1 MAGHTDKPVRARTA
15 AGSSCGRTLEAR
27 LRAVEDH
34 LEIMGL
40 EAEYA
45 VAWDL
50 CEAQRWADV
59 FTGDGVFEMLPAG
72 ERPGMRIAGRAAL
85 RRFCAET
92 TARWTGMHLM
102 HNPKITIDGDSA
114 RGTVF
119 FEYKHVMRATTEHT
133 IQGTVT
139 GYYEIR
145 YRRTRDGWRM
155 QERIEKAVAAATASF
170 YDFGR

>member
-1 MAGHTDKPVRARTA
+1 MADRTGKQRGARNA
-15 AGSSCGRTLEAR
+15 ERVSGGRTLEER
-27 LRAVEDH
+27 LRAVEDR
-34 LEIMGL
+34 LAIVDL

-50 CEAQRWADV
+50 CQAQRWADV
-59 FTGDGVFEMLPAG
+59 FTADGVFDMRPAG
-72 ERPGMRIAGRAAL
+72 ERPGRRIAGRAAL

-92 TARWTGMHLM
+92 TACWTGIHLM
-102 HNPKITIDGDSA
+102 HNPKIALAGDSA

-119 FEYKHVMRATTEHT
+119 FEYRHVMRATKAQT

-145 YRRTRDGWRM
+145 YLRTRDGWRM
-155 QERIEKAVAAATASF
+155 QERIERAVAAASASF
-170 YDFGR
+170 YEFER

>member
-1 MAGHTDKPVRARTA
+1 MADHAGKTVRTGA
-15 AGSSCGRTLEAR
+15 AGRAATGRTLEER
-27 LRAVEDH
+27 LRAVEDR
-34 LEIMGL
+34 LEILGL

-50 CEAQRWADV
+50 CQAQRWAAV
-59 FTGDGVFEMLPAG
+59 FTADGVFEMLSAG
-72 ERPGMRIAGRAAL
+72 DRSGRRVAGRDAL
-85 RRFCAET
+85 RRFCADT

-102 HNPKITIDGDSA
+102 HNPKIAIDGDTA

-145 YRRTRDGWRM
+145 YLRTRDGWRM
-155 QERIEKAVAAATASF
+155 QERIEKPVAAATASF

>member
-1 MAGHTDKPVRARTA
+1 MPGYADKQVRTRAARR
-15 AGSSCGRTLEAR
+15 GSIGRTLEER
-27 LRAVEDH
+27 LRAVEDR
-34 LEIMGL
+34 LEILGL

-50 CEAQRWADV
+50 CQAQRWAAV
-59 FTGDGVFEMLPAG
+59 FTADGVFEMLPAG
-72 ERPGMRIAGRAAL
+72 ERPGRRIAGRAAL
-85 RRFCAET
+85 RRFCAQT

-102 HNPKITIDGDSA
+102 HNPKITIDGDTA

-133 IQGTVT
+133 LQGTVT